1 MADRLQPGSPVAQ
14 PALLGL
20 MLLLAAASTAGL
32 PPLPGFIGKLM
43 LLQAASLHPWAVAVW
58 VVILT
63 AGFFTLVGLA
73 RAGSIQFWA
82 VREDA
87 PSGASGASFKLGG
100 ATLALLLASV
110 LMSVFAAPLLRY
122 TAAAAEQLLDRDA
135 SGRAVLGEQGGAS
148 ADTARPFSGSRE
160 AP

>member
-1 MADRLQPGSPVAQ
+1 
-14 PALLGL
+14 
-20 MLLLAAASTAGL
+20 
-32 PPLPGFIGKLM
+32 
-43 LLQAASLHPWAVAVW
+43 

-73 RAGSIQFWA
+73 RAGSILFWA

-87 PSGASGASFKLGG
+87 PSGASGASFKLVG

-122 TAAAAEQLLDRDA
+122 TAAAAEQLLDRNA
-135 SGRAVLGEQGGAS
+135 YGRAVLGEQGREN
-148 ADTARPFSGSRE
+148 ADTARPYTGFKE